1 MLAILAE
8 GLEEGYILPLD
19 LASRTGVA
27 TKASF
32 FFSLRLLTT
41 DEIHRTFH
49 IILLRHTET
58 PSSPPVCQQGYP
70 I

>member
-41 DEIHRTFH
+41 DKR
-49 IILLRHTET
+49 
-58 PSSPPVCQQGYP
+58 S
-70 I
+70 